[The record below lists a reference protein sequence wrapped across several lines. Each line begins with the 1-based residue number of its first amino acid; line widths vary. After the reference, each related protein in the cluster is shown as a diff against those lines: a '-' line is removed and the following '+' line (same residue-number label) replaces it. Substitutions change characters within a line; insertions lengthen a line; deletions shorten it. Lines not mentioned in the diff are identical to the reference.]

1 MRHHLLMPVAL
12 ASAMTAAAAPA
23 PDALPLAGTWIMEL
37 AYEVLADGSRVTNY
51 GPHPDGLMMIDSTGR
66 YSIQIYR
73 RDRPN
78 FKSGIKSQGEPNE
91 YRTAVLGSS
100 THFGRVS
107 ADVARRQLVFEVEG
121 ASFPN
126 WQGQRQVRNYSYRD
140 GVLTY
145 AVPASAS
152 GIGTVAWSVWKKVDG
167 PVRAAR

>member
-1 MRHHLLMPVAL
+1 MRYPLLMPVAL
-12 ASAMTAAAAPA
+12 ASAVTAATAPA
-23 PDALPLAGTWIMEL
+23 PDAPPLAGTWIMES
-37 AYEVLADGSRVTNY
+37 AYEVLADGTRVTNY
-51 GPHPDGLMMIDSTGR
+51 GPHPDGLMMIDSAGR

-78 FKSGIKSQGEPNE
+78 FRSGIKAQGDPNE
-91 YRTAVLGSS
+91 FRAAVLGSS

-107 ADVARRQLVFEVEG
+107 TDAAGRKLVFEVEA

-126 WQGQRQVRNYSYRD
+126 WQGQRQVREYSFRD

-152 GIGTVAWSVWKKVDG
+152 GNGTIAWSVWRKVDG
-167 PVRAAR
+167 PVRAVR

>member
-1 MRHHLLMPVAL
+1 MRHQLLMPVAL
-12 ASAMTAAAAPA
+12 ASAMTAAAAHA
-23 PDALPLAGTWIMEL
+23 PDTLPLEGTWIMES
-37 AYEVLADGSRVTNY
+37 AYEVLADGTRVTNY
-51 GPHPDGLMMIDSTGR
+51 GPHPDGLMMIDSAGR

-78 FKSGIKSQGEPNE
+78 FRSGIKSQGEHAE
-91 YRTAVLGSS
+91 YLAAMLGSS

-107 ADVARRQLVFEVEG
+107 ADVAGRQLLFEVEA

-126 WQGQRQVRNYSYRD
+126 WQGQRQARDYSFRD

-152 GIGTVAWSVWKKVDG
+152 GNGTIAWSVWRKVDS
-167 PVRAAR
+167 PVRAVR